1 MSKLLINQY
10 YNQLDKVKQYGGS
23 HNETSIRNS
32 FFNLLNEYAHKKN
45 LELIPELATM
55 GTKGKKVRPDGIL
68 KNALRL
74 EYGLWESKDE
84 KTNLDDEIEVKI
96 RLGYSL
102 KNILFEDSQ
111 TAVLYQNDFEV
122 LRVNMKEPEK
132 LDKILTEFVSFEK
145 SEVREFN
152 AALEHFKQDI
162 PVIIETLRGKIEAA
176 NKDNKKY
183 IAARDIFLELCQ
195 KEINPD
201 VTADDIREMIIQH
214 ILTADIFNVVFDEP
228 HFHRENNIAR
238 ELERLIDTFFT
249 GASRRNALESIN
261 HYYKA
266 INAAAASIADHH
278 EKQKFLKIIYEN
290 FYKVYNPKAADR
302 LGVVYTPNEI
312 VTFML
317 ESTNYLLEKHFG
329 KMLSD
334 KNVEI
339 LDPATGTGTFITELI
354 DQFIPKKDLAYKYQ
368 NEIHCNE
375 VSILPYY
382 IANLNIEYTFKQKM
396 GYYEEFKNICFVDTL
411 DNTDALHY
419 KGKQHDLFGLSS
431 ENTERIKRQNSKK
444 ISVIIGNPPYNANQQ
459 NENENNKNREYPSI
473 DARIK
478 ETYIK
483 YSTAQKTKVYDMY
496 ARFYRW
502 SMDRVDNNGII
513 AFITNRSFIDSR
525 TFDGFRKSIQ
535 DNFSHCYIID

>member
-513 AFITNRSFIDSR
+513 
-525 TFDGFRKSIQ
+525 
-535 DNFSHCYIID
+535 